1 MDTDSSN
8 SSELCDKFAL
18 IQAWQAVDRL
28 ITVVNHELKNC
39 KDVENLTNYC
49 ENTGMITVK
58 VSDYVAS
65 CQFSPEVW
73 SRLFS
78 RKKNSV
84 KWRDLAKDEGR
95 ITFDNVSQPFER
107 RKIQLHTSEMMRS
120 CVPWDWFFKTMMKPS
135 EQQGSAQEYLYP
147 STPGNN
153 LVSQVTEGIL
163 DRTCKL
169 ITPVGNNG
177 VMQNTELSVQNQN
190 CRRRD
195 TTICRSCEKLW
206 NIVESRFEST
216 RASQVALPGVPL
228 CAAS

>member
-1 MDTDSSN
+1 MSRN
-8 SSELCDKFAL
+8 
-18 IQAWQAVDRL
+18 
-28 ITVVNHELKNC
+28 LKESTRDFNA
-39 KDVENLTNYC
+39 K
-49 ENTGMITVK
+49 TGMVTAKI
-58 VSDYVAS
+58 SDYQETSGFTAGS
-65 CQFSPEVW
+65 WNQ
-73 SRLFS
+73 LFGHN
-78 RKKNSV
+78 KANSE
-84 KWRDLAKDEGR
+84 WRQSVFKAGNIEFPNKDQR
-95 ITFDNVSQPFER
+95 FEW
-107 RKIQLHTSEMMRS
+107 RKIQLTVYHLPGGETIS
-120 CVPWDWFFKTMMKPS
+120 CVPWELVLNRMMGTDI
-135 EQQGSAQEYLYP
+135 QQGSEQENVEP
-147 STPGNN
+147 STPGSN